1 MTPEIKELLNEI
13 KEVEKSTVISASG
26 CLPMKMEESMQR
38 QFLLVLRQSADSQ
51 ELIQKESMLLEK
63 R

>member
-13 KEVEKSTVISASG
+13 KEVEKSTVISVNG
-26 CLPMKMEESMQR
+26 YLPMKMEESMQR
-38 QFLLVLRQSADSQ
+38 QFLLVQRQGADSQ
-51 ELIQKESMLLEK
+51 ELIQKKSMLLEK